1 MALLAAKKTMEQ
13 KKKKKKTSEYPM
25 FDDTIVALLIIVRNA
40 PIPGFDIR
48 CPEMKVPTGTALRK
62 ALVST
67 IEAQTINGNFTL

>member
-1 MALLAAKKTMEQ
+1 
-13 KKKKKKTSEYPM
+13 M

-62 ALVST
+62 ALIST
-67 IEAQTINGNFTL
+67 IEAQTINSNFTL